1 MLKKNYLLI
10 FLLFACSLFSNNV
23 QAQKISGK
31 VFEQSSGEKAPL
43 PGVNVYWAGTQTG
56 TVTDEKGRFSLQELK
71 GAHQIVF
78 SFVGFVNDT
87 VHAPHGGE
95 RIEHV
100 MAQALTLGE
109 VDVSARAK
117 TNFVSRLSTVNAKT
131 ITSGELQKAACCNLS
146 ESFETSAS
154 VDVSYSDAVTGAKQI
169 ELLGLSGI
177 YTQMMSENIPNLRGL
192 ATSFGLGYVPGSWM
206 ESIQVSKGTS
216 SVLNGFESVSGQINV
231 EYKKPA
237 ESERFFLNLYQSHMG
252 RSELN
257 FNTKLRVNNKLTTAI
272 LGHVSHNSTRHDD
285 NHDGFLDDPLSTQY
299 NLFVRGEYRTTH
311 FDAQFGI
318 KGLKENR
325 QGGQLRFNSEK
336 PRDIENGYG
345 IGLLTNRVEGFLKT
359 GFIFSRPATSLGIQ
373 QQFIYHDL
381 NAYFGLRDYNAEQY
395 SYYGNALFQSYIN
408 DTRHTYTTGFSLLF
422 DQYNEQ
428 LNDSVFNRTER
439 IPGVFYQYTYSD
451 GAKFNLI
458 AGIRLDHHNTFGF
471 FVTPRLHM
479 RYSFNEHTILRLS
492 AGKGYRT
499 TNILAEN
506 TSLLASSRRIIF
518 RNTPKMEEAWN
529 YGLNLSKHI
538 DLNNRELTLALD
550 IYRTDFVNQVVV
562 DRDIDPQ
569 HVFIYNLDGKSYA
582 NSIQL
587 EANYELVKGLDVTA
601 AIRVNDVQMTLNS
614 ELQEKPLVNKYKGLV
629 TLSYATNLR
638 KWQFDF
644 TTQFNGISRLPAT
657 AANPEPYRLEEKSP
671 AYTIINA
678 QVTKF
683 FRKWNVY
690 LGGEN
695 LTNFR
700 QENPILAASEP
711 FGEYF
716 DSSIVWGPISG
727 IKIYAGLRYSIE

>member
-1 MLKKNYLLI
+1 MKKKNYLLI
-10 FLLFACSLFSNNV
+10 FLLIALSSV
-23 QAQKISGK
+23 MTPAQAQKISGK
-31 VFEQSSGEKAPL
+31 VYERSSGEKAPL

-56 TVTDEKGRFSLQELK
+56 TVTDDKGRYSLQEK
-71 GAHQIVF
+71 EGAHLLVF

-87 VHAPHGGE
+87 VHAPHGGG
-95 RIEHV
+95 RLEHV

-237 ESERFFLNLYQSHMG
+237 ESERFFLNLFQSSMG

-257 FNTKLRVNNKLTTAI
+257 FNTKLRVNDKLTTAV
-272 LGHVSHNSTRHDD
+272 LGHVSHNGTKHDD
-285 NHDGFLDDPLSTQY
+285 NHDGFLDDPLATQY

-318 KGLKENR
+318 KGLKETR
-325 QGGQLRFNSEK
+325 QGGQIGFNTEK

-345 IGLLTNRVEGFLKT
+345 IELLTDRAEGFLKT
-359 GFIFSRPATSLGIQ
+359 GFIFNRPSTSLGIQ
-373 QQFIYHDL
+373 QQFIYHHL
-381 NAYFGLRDYNAEQY
+381 NAYFGLRDYDAEQY
-395 SYYGNALFQSYIN
+395 SYYGNALFQSYIS
-408 DTRHTYTTGFSLLF
+408 DTRHTYTTGFSFLY

-451 GAKFNLI
+451 GHKMNVI
-458 AGIRLDHHNTFGF
+458 AGLRLDHHNTFGF
-471 FVTPRLHM
+471 FATPRVHL

-506 TSLLASSRRIIF
+506 TSILASSRRIVF
-518 RNTPKMEEAWN
+518 RDEPKMEEAWN

-562 DRDIDPQ
+562 DRDTDPQ
-569 HVFIYNLDGKSYA
+569 RVFIYNLDGKSYA

-587 EANYELVKGLDVTA
+587 EANYELIKGLDVTA
-601 AIRVNDVQMTLNS
+601 AMRVNDVHMTLNGT
-614 ELQEKPLVNKYKGLV
+614 LMEKPLVNKYKGLI

-638 KWQFDF
+638 KWQFDL
-644 TTQFNGISRLPAT
+644 TTQFNGTSRLPAT
-657 AANPEPYRLEEKSP
+657 AANPVVYQLDEKSP
-671 AYTIINA
+671 SYTIVNA

-700 QENPILAASEP
+700 QENPILAAAEP